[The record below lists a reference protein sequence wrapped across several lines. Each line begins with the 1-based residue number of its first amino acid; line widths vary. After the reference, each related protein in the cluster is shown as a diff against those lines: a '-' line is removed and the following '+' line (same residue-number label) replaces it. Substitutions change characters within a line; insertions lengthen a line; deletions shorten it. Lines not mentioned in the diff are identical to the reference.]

1 MKEIQNNVY
10 IRHPVSLE
18 QYLMEGSYNKIFLS
32 KGNVPSKYYTFFID
46 ILLDTI
52 REDIAGCIEM
62 AYDRISESEAL
73 RLLFFDAKDKA
84 GLVQYAQRRRWTLN
98 QKREYTFGHGKNRND
113 GAVAKIPAQK
123 IAVQMLEYARELEM
137 IV

>member
-32 KGNVPSKYYTFFID
+32 KDNVPSKYYTFFID

-52 REDIAGCIEM
+52 RKDIAGCIEL
-62 AYDRISESEAL
+62 AYDRISESEAS
-73 RLLFFDAKDKA
+73 RLLFFDAKMQS
-84 GLVQYAQRRRWTLN
+84 GLANYAQNRKWSLN
-98 QKREYTFGHGKNRND
+98 SKHEYTFNHGKDRNEL
-113 GAVAKIPAQK
+113 GATKIPAQK
-123 IAVQMLEYARELEM
+123 IALQMLEYARQLEM

>member
-1 MKEIQNNVY
+1 
-10 IRHPVSLE
+10 
-18 QYLMEGSYNKIFLS
+18 MEGSYNKIFLS

-52 REDIAGCIEM
+52 REDIARCIEL
-62 AYDRISESEAL
+62 AYDQISESEAL
-73 RLLFFDAKDKA
+73 RLLFFDAKDKT

-98 QKREYTFGHGKNRND
+98 DKHAYTFGHGKNRND
-113 GAVAKIPAQK
+113 GSVIKIPAQK
-123 IAVQMLEYARELEM
+123 IALQMLEYARELEM